1 MDSTILGPVLAAI
14 MGSLFTWILAYGT
27 EYYRFNNKKKGI
39 YVILNS
45 EVDNNIF
52 SLKRFEIY
60 HPVKNSFDIR
70 DEWTISDLQNYYKT
84 LNDFPILK
92 HGNWDEFIDV
102 VPDIFDEFDIRKI
115 IECNS
120 NMDKIND
127 LVRFLSTNYKINYA
141 LDQDNLRLNEIPY
154 DDYRKMAENYR
165 TFENNYNDLL
175 KNLDNIKK
183 VFDDK
188 RLNLSY
194 PFDLTLFASI
204 ILEIIIILIF
214 SILLKLK

>member
-1 MDSTILGPVLAAI
+1 MYSTILGPIIAAI

-27 EYYRFNNKKKGI
+27 EFYRFNKKKKGI

-52 SLKRFEIY
+52 SLKKFEIY
-60 HPVKNSFDIR
+60 HPVKDSFNIR

-92 HGNWDEFIDV
+92 HDTWDEFIDV
-102 VPDIFDEFDIRKI
+102 VPDIFGEFDIREI
-115 IECNS
+115 IEFNS

-127 LVRFLSTNYKINYA
+127 LARFLSNYKINYA
-141 LDQDNLRLNEIPY
+141 HNQENFRLNKIPY
-154 DDYRKMAENYR
+154 DDYRKMSENYR
-165 TFENNYNDLL
+165 TFEKNYNDLL
-175 KNLDNIKK
+175 RNLDNIKK
-183 VFDDK
+183 IFDDK
-188 RLNLSY
+188 RLKLNY
-194 PFDLTLFASI
+194 PFDLTLLVSI
-204 ILEIIIILIF
+204 IIEIVIVIIF

>member
-1 MDSTILGPVLAAI
+1 MDSTILGPIIAAI

-27 EYYRFNNKKKGI
+27 EFYRFNKKKKGI

-52 SLKRFEIY
+52 SLKKFEIY
-60 HPVKNSFDIR
+60 HPVKDSFNIR

-92 HGNWDEFIDV
+92 HDTWDEFIDV
-102 VPDIFDEFDIRKI
+102 VPDIFGEFDIREI
-115 IECNS
+115 IEFNS

-127 LVRFLSTNYKINYA
+127 LARFLSNYKINYA
-141 LDQDNLRLNEIPY
+141 HNQENFRLNKIPY
-154 DDYRKMAENYR
+154 DDYRKMSENYR
-165 TFENNYNDLL
+165 TFEKNYNDLL
-175 KNLDNIKK
+175 RNLDNIKK
-183 VFDDK
+183 IFDDK
-188 RLNLSY
+188 RLKLSY
-194 PFDLTLFASI
+194 PFDLTLLVSI
-204 ILEIIIILIF
+204 IIEIVIVIIF

>member
-1 MDSTILGPVLAAI
+1 MDSTILGPIIAAI

-27 EYYRFNNKKKGI
+27 EFYRFNKKKKGI

-52 SLKRFEIY
+52 SLKKFEIY
-60 HPVKNSFDIR
+60 HPVKDSFNIR

-92 HGNWDEFIDV
+92 HDTWDEFIDV
-102 VPDIFDEFDIRKI
+102 VPDIFDEFDIREI
-115 IECNS
+115 IEFNS

-127 LVRFLSTNYKINYA
+127 LARFLSNYKINYA
-141 LDQDNLRLNEIPY
+141 HNQENFRLNKIPY
-154 DDYRKMAENYR
+154 DDYRKMSENYR
-165 TFENNYNDLL
+165 TFEKNYNDLL
-175 KNLDNIKK
+175 RNLDNIKK
-183 VFDDK
+183 IFDDK
-188 RLNLSY
+188 RLKLSY
-194 PFDLTLFASI
+194 PFDLTLLVSI
-204 ILEIIIILIF
+204 IIEIVIVIIF

>member
-1 MDSTILGPVLAAI
+1 MYSTILGPVIAAI

-27 EYYRFNNKKKGI
+27 EFYRFNKKKKGI

-52 SLKRFEIY
+52 SLKKFEIY
-60 HPVKNSFDIR
+60 HPVKDSFNIR

-92 HGNWDEFIDV
+92 HDTWDEFIDV
-102 VPDIFDEFDIRKI
+102 VPDIFGEFDIREI
-115 IECNS
+115 IEFNS

-127 LVRFLSTNYKINYA
+127 LARFLSNYKINYA
-141 LDQDNLRLNEIPY
+141 HNQENFRLNKIPY
-154 DDYRKMAENYR
+154 DDYRKMSENYR
-165 TFENNYNDLL
+165 TFEKNYNDLL
-175 KNLDNIKK
+175 RNLDNIKK
-183 VFDDK
+183 IFDDK
-188 RLNLSY
+188 RLKLNY
-194 PFDLTLFASI
+194 PFDLTLLVSI
-204 ILEIIIILIF
+204 IIEIVIVIIF